1 MPSPP
6 DTFSITQEE
15 KSISKSLYS
24 ESDWTWTL
32 LTLSLA
38 TTVDN
43 TIKMADTVQKHGCQW
58 CIRFILV
65 LLTCGHMLDNFFLK
79 SLMFYIF
86 FGCCRCDGAMSSH
99 KTLVKTF
106 AFGPKHCMMTGG
118 NQPTMAWTVTS
129 MGRIA
134 ELLCYTIPY
143 RSMNSVIS
151 STEVENSF
159 FIIIIFFFFFFFFL
173 FSIPKQQKLSSWC
186 EKSVNL
192 LGRRAKLKRTW
203 IRKKRREVLIEA
215 GRLVTRVF
223 STGKTPIDVCLSRRI
238 GFFQRT
244 KLTKERHRWKKL
256 NTIEP
261 SASFLPR
268 NRPSEV
274 PSAAPR
280 ALRSVY
286 FAVETWPRTLLY

>member
-1 MPSPP
+1 M
-6 DTFSITQEE
+6 Q
-15 KSISKSLYS
+15 
-24 ESDWTWTL
+24 
-32 LTLSLA
+32 
-38 TTVDN
+38 V
-43 TIKMADTVQKHGCQW
+43 
-58 CIRFILV
+58 R
-65 LLTCGHMLDNFFLK
+65 
-79 SLMFYIF
+79 
-86 FGCCRCDGAMSSH
+86 SSH
-99 KTLVKTF
+99 ITLVNTF

-129 MGRIA
+129 TGRIA

-151 STEVENSF
+151 LTEAENSF
-159 FIIIIFFFFFFFFL
+159 NFL
-173 FSIPKQQKLSSWC
+173 LLLFLLLLPLLYPKTTKVLSLVVG
-186 EKSVNL
+186 EIGNL
-192 LGRRAKLKRTW
+192 LGWPAKPKRTW
-203 IRKKRREVLIEA
+203 IRKRRRELVIEA
-215 GRLVTRVF
+215 GRIVTRVF

-244 KLTKERHRWKKL
+244 KLTKERHGWKKL

-268 NRPSEV
+268 NRPRVV

-286 FAVETWPRTLLY
+286 FAVETWPRALLYY

>member
-1 MPSPP
+1 
-6 DTFSITQEE
+6 
-15 KSISKSLYS
+15 
-24 ESDWTWTL
+24 
-32 LTLSLA
+32 
-38 TTVDN
+38 
-43 TIKMADTVQKHGCQW
+43 
-58 CIRFILV
+58 
-65 LLTCGHMLDNFFLK
+65 
-79 SLMFYIF
+79 MFYIF
-86 FGCCRCDGAMSSH
+86 FGWSRCDGAMSSH
-99 KTLVKTF
+99 ETLVKTL

-118 NQPTMAWTVTS
+118 NQPTMAWTVPST
-129 MGRIA
+129 GRIA

-143 RSMNSVIS
+143 RLMNSVIS

-159 FIIIIFFFFFFFFL
+159 FFFFFFFFFSFL
-173 FSIPKQQKLSSWC
+173 FSIPKQPKFLASWW

-203 IRKKRREVLIEA
+203 IRKRRRELLIEA
-215 GRLVTRVF
+215 GRIVTQVF
-223 STGKTPIDVCLSRRI
+223 STGKTPIDVCLSPRI

-268 NRPSEV
+268 NTPRVV

-286 FAVETWPRTLLY
+286 FAVETGLGLYCINRLSFFPQKSRPESDISSKQEDVRQSSKAEIPVRFVKFILLC